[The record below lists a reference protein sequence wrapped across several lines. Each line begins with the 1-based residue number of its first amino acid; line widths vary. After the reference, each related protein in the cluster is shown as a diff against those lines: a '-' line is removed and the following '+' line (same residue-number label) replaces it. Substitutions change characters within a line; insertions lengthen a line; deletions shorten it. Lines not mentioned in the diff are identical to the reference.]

1 MAGSQRVA
9 IAITQSDCHA
19 REGRSRAA
27 EAQTKEENQMSR
39 TVMAALVAAGAVAL
53 SACSTTSFN
62 TTWKEPNAQPIQ
74 VEAGDKV
81 LAMVISPNEAT
92 RRGAE
97 AALAAELSKDGVE
110 GIPAH
115 GVIPDD
121 AVQDKD
127 KARPYIEKS
136 GAQYAVVMRATGSD
150 KELSSTPTMGGY
162 GMYGPGWG
170 GYGGFYGGFYGY
182 GWGGAYGGS
191 TIRTDT
197 IVHVETLVY
206 DLKNDKMIWAGQSS
220 TVNPSQADKMIKELV
235 DEAGKEMRK
244 QGLIASK
251 K

>member
-1 MAGSQRVA
+1 M
-9 IAITQSDCHA
+9 
-19 REGRSRAA
+19 
-27 EAQTKEENQMSR
+27 
-39 TVMAALVAAGAVAL
+39 MAALIAAGAVAL
-53 SACSTTSFN
+53 SACGSTSFN

-81 LAMVISPNEAT
+81 LAMVISSNEAT

-97 AALAAELSKDGVE
+97 AALANELTKDGIV
-110 GIPAH
+110 GITANS
-115 GVIPDD
+115 VIPDE
-121 AVQDKD
+121 AVQDQN

-136 GAQYAVVMRATGSD
+136 GAQYAVIMRATGRD
-150 KELSSTPTMGGY
+150 KEVSSTPTMAP
-162 GMYGPGWG
+162 MYGPGWG

-182 GWGGAYGGS
+182 GWGAPYAYGGS

-206 DLKNDKMIWAGQSS
+206 DLKSDKMIWAGQSS
-220 TVNPSQADKMIKELV
+220 TVNPSKAESMIKELV

-244 QGLIASK
+244 QGLIAPK